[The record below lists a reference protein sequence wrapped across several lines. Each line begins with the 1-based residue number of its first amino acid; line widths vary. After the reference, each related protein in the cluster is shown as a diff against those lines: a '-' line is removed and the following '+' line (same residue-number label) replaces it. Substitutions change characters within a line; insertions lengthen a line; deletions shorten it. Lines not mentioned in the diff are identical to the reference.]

1 MIFIVTYEPTFRE
14 RLFMGK
20 LYILDQAGSR
30 ILGCRTDGSELRTVV
45 AGCTRHPDGI
55 AIDAKSGYL
64 YWTNMGS
71 DFKRADGSI
80 ERARL
85 DGSERRTVVAQ
96 GSTFTPKQIQ
106 IDPAAGLL
114 YWCDREGMRV
124 MRARL
129 DGSGIE
135 VLVQAGAGEEARLDA
150 RNWCVGI
157 ALDTARGL
165 IYWTQKGPPGAGAG
179 RILRAPLSLPAGATP
194 ASRGDIDVLFDGL
207 PEPVDLEWMPDGAL
221 AWTDRAKTP
230 HGGSVQMARIEAD
243 IGATSVATANSSSG
257 TSPRLLAANLG
268 EAIGIAIDETSARI
282 FVATLQG
289 EVLAMRLDGSERRT
303 IVQGAGRLTGIC
315 YHHGHD

>member
-1 MIFIVTYEPTFRE
+1 
-14 RLFMGK
+14 MGK
-20 LYILDQAGSR
+20 LYFLDQAGSR
-30 ILGCRTDGSELRTVV
+30 ILGCRTDGSELQTIV

-55 AIDAKSGYL
+55 AIDARSGYL
-64 YWTNMGS
+64 YWTNMGN

-85 DGSERRTVVAQ
+85 DGSDRRTVVAE
-96 GSTFTPKQIQ
+96 GLTFTPKQVQ

-135 VLVQAGAGEEARLDA
+135 VLVQAGDGDEARLDA

-157 ALDTARGL
+157 ALDTVRGL
-165 IYWTQKGPPGAGAG
+165 VYWTQKGPPGAGAG

-194 ASRGDIDVLFDGL
+194 AGRNNIDVLFDGL

-221 AWTDRAKTP
+221 AWTDRAQAP
-230 HGGSVQMARIEAD
+230 HGGSVHRANV
-243 IGATSVATANSSSG
+243 GATSVEISHSSSG
-257 TSPRLLAANLG
+257 NTPRPLAADLG
-268 EAIGIAIDETSARI
+268 EAIGIAIDDISGRI

-289 EVLAMRLDGSERRT
+289 NVLAMNLDGSDRRT
-303 IVQGAGRLTGIC
+303 IVRGAGRLTGIC